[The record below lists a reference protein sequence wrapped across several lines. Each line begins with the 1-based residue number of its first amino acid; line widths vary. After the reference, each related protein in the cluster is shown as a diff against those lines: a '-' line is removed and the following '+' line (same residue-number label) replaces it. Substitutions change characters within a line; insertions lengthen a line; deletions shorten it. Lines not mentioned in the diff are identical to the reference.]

1 MMAQTIK
8 PLIRRA
14 SAVDAHLLAQLAA
27 RTFQETFA
35 ADNKPEDM
43 TAYLAAAF
51 SPEKQAAE
59 LADPRSIFFIAE
71 ANDAAAGYAQL
82 HAGDAPACIE
92 GTNTIELARIY
103 VAQEFLGRGV
113 GEALMRACMDE
124 ASRAGHRTIWLG
136 VWEKNERAQAF
147 YRKWGFQVVGQHV
160 FQLGSDPQ
168 TDLLM
173 ARALHGNF

>member
-1 MMAQTIK
+1 MMARTIK

-14 SAVDAHLLAQLAA
+14 SAVDAPLLAQLAA

-43 TAYLAAAF
+43 TAYLTAAF
-51 SPEKQAAE
+51 GPEKQAAE

-82 HAGDAPACIE
+82 HAGDAPPCIE
-92 GTNTIELARIY
+92 GPNSIELSRIY
-103 VAQEFLGRGV
+103 VAKEFLGRGV

-124 ASRAGHRTIWLG
+124 ASRAGHHTIWLG

-147 YRKWGFQVVGQHV
+147 YRKWGFQVVGQHI

-173 ARALHGNF
+173 ARALHGIF